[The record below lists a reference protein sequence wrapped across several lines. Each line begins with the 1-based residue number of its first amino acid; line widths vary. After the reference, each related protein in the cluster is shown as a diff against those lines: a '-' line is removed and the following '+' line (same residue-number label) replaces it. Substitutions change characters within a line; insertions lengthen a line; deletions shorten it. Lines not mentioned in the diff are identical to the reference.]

1 MKYHLFAIVLSAT
14 TMLASAIEPGRYL
27 ISAYRTGSNFGKT
40 ITPDKVHRGYLLT
53 VPKEGSP
60 QLEVA
65 TSSMEAGFKI
75 EKIESVRITNGRDE
89 GDFTLEAKFI
99 EDASGESLTYLLN
112 LSFSIRSE
120 TAAGSEIEVTRSKT
134 TLLLARIGRLPDTA
148 NQDAAPTATRPAD
161 KAPANDQPSPPT
173 SKDAPR

>member
-27 ISAYRTGSNFGKT
+27 ISTYATGLNFGKK
-40 ITPDKVHRGYLLT
+40 ITPEKVYRGYLLT

-60 QLEVA
+60 ELEVA
-65 TSSMEAGFKI
+65 TSSMQAGFKV

-99 EDASGESLTYLLN
+99 EEDPGESLTYLLN
-112 LSFSIRSE
+112 LSFSIRTE
-120 TAAGSEIEVTRSKT
+120 TAAGSEIDVTSSHT
-134 TLLLARIGRLPDTA
+134 TLLLARIGRMPDAA
-148 NQDAAPTATRPAD
+148 NQDAAPTTTTPAD
-161 KAPANDQPSPPT
+161 KAPAKDQPSTPM
-173 SKDAPR
+173 SKKNPR